1 MAHLFNK
8 LQAAVLASALILPA
22 SGAFANDWSKPASR
36 TKGTIIGGVAGALVG
51 GTKGAVVGA
60 ALGNGVQYARQH
72 ETSRHYARRHRHHH
86 RRY

>member
-8 LQAAVLASALILPA
+8 LQAVVLASALILPA
-22 SGAFANDWSKPASR
+22 SGAFANDWSKPQSR
-36 TKGTIIGGVAGALVG
+36 TKGTIVGGVAGALVG

-60 ALGNGVQYARQH
+60 ALGNGVQYARHH
-72 ETSRHYARRHRHHH
+72 ETSRARRHRHHH